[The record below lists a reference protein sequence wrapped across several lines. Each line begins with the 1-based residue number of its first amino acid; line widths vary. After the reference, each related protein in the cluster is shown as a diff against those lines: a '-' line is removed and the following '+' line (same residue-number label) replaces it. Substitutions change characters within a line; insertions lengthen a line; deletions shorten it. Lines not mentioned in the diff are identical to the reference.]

1 MFYITLCW
9 IQHGLERKKS
19 KSKTHNERFI
29 IRKPLIFVNLR
40 IKFKVKSSVISDS
53 VTLWWKLD
61 VLGRKRPLYSY
72 VLSDTRKLSS
82 WEKNLGGL
90 QCVITC
96 KQNKLLVKLATF
108 KRNIP
113 PVFPRQICWKRL
125 GLLDRLVCDDWTRE
139 IFPNGMNIKFSF
151 CFPTTGQTN
160 SSNQA
165 IWPKYDKTIY
175 FLWKIFIGTF

>member
-1 MFYITLCW
+1 M
-9 IQHGLERKKS
+9 
-19 KSKTHNERFI
+19 
-29 IRKPLIFVNLR
+29 NLR

-61 VLGRKRPLYSY
+61 VFERKRPLYSY
-72 VLSDTRKLSS
+72 VLSETRTLSS

-96 KQNKLLVKLATF
+96 EQNKLLVKLAKF

-125 GLLDRLVCDDWTRE
+125 GLLDRLVCDDWTQE
-139 IFPNGMNIKFSF
+139 IFPTGMNIKFSF
-151 CFPTTGQTN
+151 FSFRLNKPITQTKQFN
-160 SSNQA
+160 QNMTKQWIFYGGYLLVLSNWEVRCPMA
-165 IWPKYDKTIY
+165 RHKLLPH
-175 FLWKIFIGTF
+175 LWCT

>member
-1 MFYITLCW
+1 MTSRHSHRQCFTSHCVGSSMVLK
-9 IQHGLERKKS
+9 GKS
-19 KSKTHNERFI
+19 ESQKAHNERFI

-61 VLGRKRPLYSY
+61 VFERKRPLYIY
-72 VLSDTRKLSS
+72 VLSETRTLSS

-96 KQNKLLVKLATF
+96 KQNKLLVKLAKF

-125 GLLDRLVCDDWTRE
+125 GLLDRLVCDDWTQE
-139 IFPNGMNIKFSF
+139 IFPTGMNIKFSF
-151 CFPTTGQTN
+151 LVSSWTN
-160 SSNQA
+160 Q
-165 IWPKYDKTIY
+165 
-175 FLWKIFIGTF
+175 